1 MSEDWISFF
10 LDNGASIIPL
20 KCKEKKPAIKW
31 KKYTEEKLS
40 KDEIDNVLAK
50 EGSANY
56 AVVCGEIS
64 NNLLVIDVDNAEL
77 FEKLNLGELATQTL
91 TIKTAKGYH
100 FYLRI
105 DDLAVNKWIGE
116 KGAKTLYYPP
126 VRKGYKDESKE
137 EIRFQWSE
145 HYVVGPSSTH
155 PSGTKY
161 EALATSPKEIKKAK
175 SIGLLEEIELRWKSY
190 HKIKGRSDKILKKDL
205 LEFIKQHIKVDD
217 EIDCGDHVKI
227 RCPFHKDVSPSLAV
241 YKDNHWYCYGCEAG
255 GRHVE
260 FLMKFKKISKEDA
273 LSELGI
279 PQIKKKE
286 GLFLSKLSLD
296 DGRYA
301 EEILI
306 DGEEQFVIY
315 DQTND
320 SWEYKKELKNN
331 GDVVFPI
338 PLVENQRESL
348 TLADGVEEYGTLR
361 ELCEEMLQF
370 GLDEFDPVDN
380 KELFELMV
388 HMELISW
395 IAPERMAKMGERFI
409 PILAIRG
416 PSETGKKRF
425 LTIGRWLTYRSMYV
439 LKTTKIPTLF
449 RTIAP
454 WMGTLILDE
463 ADLADSSERSEFI
476 EFMNSRADGVPIP
489 RYNAGAKEV
498 EFFHSFGVS
507 MVAERSS
514 SVDDG
519 YESRKMIFPSDST
532 TRPENYSLLPPKAWI
547 ERGKSLQRKL
557 LLFRLRHLNGNVPTN
572 LIVPGI
578 KGFRVRESLLLIQSL
593 ADEYPEIIS
602 NIEKIA
608 KKLEERII
616 LERSGSMEGLILNLI
631 YNNFIDEKT
640 RISRYRDGI
649 EIIFSGENQTSG
661 DAYSYPMTLKTVSKF
676 MGDVMS
682 SSEVARR
689 WRGLGQGV
697 RPRGRISGRL
707 YSGIIQVINT
717 KRFIKEIG
725 KYVVDVDY
733 EELNSRLAIQKT
745 FERDDE

>member
-1 MSEDWISFF
+1 MSEEWLSFF
-10 LDNGASIIPL
+10 LDNGASVIPL
-20 KCKEKKPAIKW
+20 KCKDKKPGIKW
-31 KKYTEEKLS
+31 KKYTEEKLGR
-40 KDEIDNVLAK
+40 KEIEDVLAK
-50 EGSANY
+50 DGSTNY
-56 AVVCGEIS
+56 AVICGEIS

-77 FEKLNLGELATQTL
+77 FEKLNLGELATKTL
-91 TIKTAKGYH
+91 AVKTAKGYH
-100 FYLRI
+100 FYLRM
-105 DDLAVNKWIGE
+105 DDPALSKWIGE

-126 VRKGYKDESKE
+126 VKKGHKDESKE

-145 HYVVGPSSTH
+145 HYVVGPGSTH

-161 EALATSPKEIKKAK
+161 EVLATSPKEIKKAK
-175 SIGLLEEIELRWKSY
+175 SIGLLEEIELRWMNY
-190 HKIKGRSDKILKKDL
+190 HKIKSRGDTIIKKDL
-205 LEFIKQHIKVDD
+205 LEFIKQYVKVD
-217 EIDCGDHVKI
+217 EEVDCGDHVKI

-241 YKDNHWYCYGCEAG
+241 YKDNHWYCYGCEVG

-260 FLMKFKKISKEDA
+260 FLMRIKKISKEDA
-273 LSELGI
+273 LRELGI
-279 PQIKKKE
+279 SKIKKKA
-286 GLFLSKLSLD
+286 GLFLSKLFLD

-306 DGEEQFVIY
+306 DDEEQFVVY
-315 DQTND
+315 DFAKD
-320 SWEYKKELKNN
+320 SWEYVKELKNN
-331 GDVVFPI
+331 GDIIFPI

-348 TLADGVEEYGTLR
+348 VLADGVEEYGTLR
-361 ELCEEMLQF
+361 ELREEMLQF

-380 KELFELMV
+380 LELFELMV

-395 IAPERMAKMGERFI
+395 IAKERMGKMAESFI

-449 RTIAP
+449 RTLAP
-454 WMGTLILDE
+454 WEGTLILDE

-532 TRPENYSLLPPKAWI
+532 MSPEKYSLLPPPEWI
-547 ERGKSLQRKL
+547 ERGKILQRKL
-557 LLFRLRHLNGNVPTN
+557 LLFRLRHLDGDVPTN
-572 LIVPGI
+572 LILEGI
-578 KGFRVRESLLLIQSL
+578 KGFRVRESLLLLQSL
-593 ADEYPEIIS
+593 AEEDSGIID
-602 NIEKIA
+602 NIAVIA
-608 KKLEERII
+608 TKLEKRII
-616 LERSGSMEGLILNLI
+616 LERSGSMEGLILNII
-631 YNNFIDEKT
+631 YNYLVDDKT
-640 RISRYRDGI
+640 HVSRYRDGI
-649 EIIFSGENQTSG
+649 EVLFSFENREGEP
-661 DAYSYPMTLKTVSKF
+661 YSTPLTLKTISKTI
-676 MGDVMS
+676 GEVMS

-697 RPRGRISGRL
+697 RPRGRIDGRL

-717 KRFIKEIG
+717 NRFLKEIG

-733 EELNSRLAIQKT
+733 DEVGSRLRVQRT
-745 FERDDE
+745 FGEEEE